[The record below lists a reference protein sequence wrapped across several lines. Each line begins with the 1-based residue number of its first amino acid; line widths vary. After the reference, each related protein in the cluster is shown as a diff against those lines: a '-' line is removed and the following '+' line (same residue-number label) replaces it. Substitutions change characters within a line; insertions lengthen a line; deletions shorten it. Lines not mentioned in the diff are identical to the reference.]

1 MSRLDP
7 AVPDAVSAAWLQSD
21 HTRVVAALDAWR
33 EKTDTPSLEY
43 WLQRV
48 YADSVFERPTLDVSV
63 REAERM
69 ARAAGDQVALARIGA
84 SVVDALYSDWRPS
97 REARRW
103 LDALRNVAFAR
114 LATLDPQPRLEI
126 AAGILAA
133 DLFGE
138 SLASAARVA
147 DAVLPW
153 VGDANAVSATVRG
166 NALGYAA
173 GGNSLDNTIRIV
185 NLAPTDWVLCD
196 IGIHGIHAGF
206 GHGAMRIFARDGALM
221 ATASQ
226 SVIVRD
232 HRDREE

>member
-138 SLASAARVA
+138 ALASAAQVA
-147 DAVLPW
+147 ATR
-153 VGDANAVSATVRG
+153 SATRSNTSV
-166 NALGYAA
+166 ASAA
-173 GGNSLDNTIRIV
+173 GNRLTR
-185 NLAPTDWVLCD
+185 WWQ
-196 IGIHGIHAGF
+196 
-206 GHGAMRIFARDGALM
+206 RLM
-221 ATASQ
+221 SFTATPGSE
-226 SVIVRD
+226 R
-232 HRDREE
+232 